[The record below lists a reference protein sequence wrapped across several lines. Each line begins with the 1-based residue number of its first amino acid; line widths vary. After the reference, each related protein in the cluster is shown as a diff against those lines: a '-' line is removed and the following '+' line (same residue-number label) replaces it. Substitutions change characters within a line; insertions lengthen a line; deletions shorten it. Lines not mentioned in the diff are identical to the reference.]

1 MVKRAL
7 ITGATGY
14 VGSMLTRHLVTE
26 GWSVHAVI
34 RPAGQRA
41 RLPAETVCH
50 VHDGTAAAMV
60 RLVTVAA
67 PDVVFHLASLPLAAY
82 AIDDLDPIIAA
93 NVGFGAQLL
102 EAMALGGCRNLVEAG
117 TYWEYDTAGNYYPNS
132 LYAASKHGFRALISY
147 YARRHGIRAITLVL
161 YDVYGPGDWRGKF
174 LSQLARKLVDGAPL
188 AATPGEQL
196 LDCVHVDDVV
206 RGFVIAAQLLERT
219 DITALSS
226 IYRLD
231 TGQRVTLRGLAELFA
246 RLAGRPLEVRWG
258 ERPYPPLQIMDPLRT
273 GPRLPGWE
281 PRIALEQGLAS
292 LRDEM
297 FGVAA
302 GAA

>member
-7 ITGATGY
+7 VTGATGY
-14 VGSMLTRHLVTE
+14 IGSKLAGHLVAT
-26 GWSVHAVI
+26 GWTVHTVV
-34 RPAGQRA
+34 RPASERG
-41 RLPAETVCH
+41 RLPREAVCH

-60 RLVTVAA
+60 RLVAEAA

-82 AIDDLDPIIAA
+82 PIDDLDPMIAA

-102 EAMALGGCRNLVEAG
+102 EAMAQSGCRNLVEAG
-117 TYWEYDTAGNYYPNS
+117 TYWEYDVGGRYCPNS
-132 LYAASKHGFRALISY
+132 LYAASKHAFRALVFY
-147 YARRHGIRAITLVL
+147 YARRHGIGAITLVL

-174 LSQLARKLVDGAPL
+174 LSQLARGLAEGAPL
-188 AATPGEQL
+188 AATPGEQF

-206 RGFVIAAQLLERT
+206 RGFVVAADLFERT
-219 DITALSS
+219 DIATPCG

-231 TGQRVTLRGLAELFA
+231 SGRRVTLRGLAELFA
-246 RLAGRPLEVRWG
+246 RIADQPLQVHWG
-258 ERPYPPLQIMDPLRT
+258 ERPYPPLQIMDPLRA

-281 PRIALEQGLAS
+281 PRVSLEQGLAA
-292 LRDEM
+292 LRDEI
-297 FGVAA
+297 FAAA

>member
-1 MVKRAL
+1 VKRAL
-7 ITGATGY
+7 ITGARGY
-14 VGSMLTRHLVTE
+14 VGSRLAHHLVAE
-26 GWSVHAVI
+26 GWAVHAVI
-34 RPAGQRA
+34 RPAGQRS
-41 RLPAETVCH
+41 RLPGEAVCH

-60 RLVTVAA
+60 RLVTDAA
-67 PDVVFHLASLPLAAY
+67 PDVVFHLASLPLASY
-82 AIDDLDPIIAA
+82 ATNDLDPMIAA
-93 NVGFGAQLL
+93 NVGLGAQLL
-102 EAMALGGCRNLVEAG
+102 EAMAQSGCRNLVEAG
-117 TYWEYDTAGNYYPNS
+117 TYWEYDAAGHYYPNS

-174 LSQLARKLVDGAPL
+174 LSQLARGLAEGSRL

-196 LDCVHVDDVV
+196 LDCVHVDDVA
-206 RGFVIAAQLLERT
+206 RGFVIAADLFDRT
-219 DITALSS
+219 DIAAASV
-226 IYRLD
+226 YRLD
-231 TGQRVTLRGLAELFA
+231 TGARVTLRGLAELFA
-246 RLAGRPLEVRWG
+246 RLADRPLQVRWG

-281 PRIALEQGLAS
+281 PRVSLEQGLAS

-297 FGVAA
+297 LGAAA

>member
-7 ITGATGY
+7 VTGATGY
-14 VGSMLTRHLVTE
+14 VGSRLARHLVVE
-26 GWSVHAVI
+26 GWTVHAVI
-34 RPAGQRA
+34 RPASQRA
-41 RLPAETVCH
+41 RLPDEAVCH

-60 RLVTVAA
+60 RLVTDAA
-67 PDVVFHLASLPLAAY
+67 PDVVFHLASLAQISY
-82 AIDDLDPIIAA
+82 ETSDLDPMIAA

-102 EAMALGGCRNLVEAG
+102 EAMALCGCRNLVEAG
-117 TYWEYDTAGNYYPNS
+117 TYAEYDSLGHYCPNS

-147 YARRHGIRAITLVL
+147 YARRHGIGAITLVL

-174 LSQLARKLVDGAPL
+174 LSQLARGLAKGAPL

-196 LDCVHVDDVV
+196 LDCVHIEDVV
-206 RGFVIAAQLLERT
+206 HGFVIAADLFERT
-219 DITALSS
+219 EFAASFGV
-226 IYRLD
+226 YRLD
-231 TGQRVTLRGLAELFA
+231 TGRRVTLRGLAELFA
-246 RLAGRPLEVRWG
+246 RLADRPLQVCWG
-258 ERPYPPLQIMDPLRT
+258 ERQYPPLQIMDPLRT

-281 PRIALEQGLAS
+281 PRISLERGLAS

-297 FGVAA
+297 FGAAA